1 MTNEAVQTVHA
12 ARNAASKIVNLKDD
26 RLLVVTGPCSIHDPE
41 AAMEFARR
49 LLELRKE
56 HKNELE
62 IVMRAY
68 FEKPR
73 TIDGWRGLIMDPDR
87 DGTFE
92 VNK

>member
-1 MTNEAVQTVHA
+1 MF
-12 ARNAASKIVNLKDD
+12 K
-26 RLLVVTGPCSIHDPE
+26 
-41 AAMEFARR
+41 
-49 LLELRKE
+49 LRKE
-56 HKNELE
+56 HKNDLE

-87 DGTFE
+87 DGTFD